1 MATVGTLD
9 AASMA
14 VIGKQLRL
22 MYADIIAEGVPE
34 RFAQILRRLPARSA
48 SGSAA
53 PPRTQALPH
62 IC

>member
-34 RFAQILRRLPARSA
+34 RFAQILRRLDQSPKGSKDKPTPPAV
-48 SGSAA
+48 
-53 PPRTQALPH
+53 P
-62 IC
+62 

>member
-34 RFAQILRRLPARSA
+34 RFAQILRSLDQSPKGSKDKPTPPAV
-48 SGSAA
+48 
-53 PPRTQALPH
+53 P
-62 IC
+62 